1 MQKNII
7 YFTIVLAVIIL
18 SCCDETPPQ
27 RLPVIENF
35 TLTPLSGE
43 WHVGDKIT
51 ISWSVKNAESV
62 TIDNGIGSVPL
73 SGTYVYTVISPGAF
87 NFTLT
92 ATNSVGTVDQVI
104 PYSVADVQIY
114 ELWEKWFY
122 GLLDAEAHNLIQCS
136 NGDYL
141 IVGATKG
148 YHEYDSDKR
157 VMLIRID
164 SIGNTKWQKYFHRGD
179 GCFGQSAAEMPDG
192 SFIVAANNHYSNYP
206 QNDYLFYLLQTS
218 SAGDLIWEKNV
229 GGYHWRTWD
238 CMAADDGNY
247 IITGESSELTG
258 NPGFRQLYLGE
269 FNGSKP
275 IWEKSYS
282 VDGPAV
288 SEASGRKLL
297 KTSDGGFA
305 FLGMNR
311 NEAQGKDIYLIKT
324 DGSGTLLWQKT
335 IGKAALV
342 NEDGKDFIECDDEGF
357 LIVGYTDE
365 QNDGD
370 IYVVKTD
377 SAGNTEWEMTKG
389 SKWQDTPSSVI
400 KCSDG
405 NYLIAWNT
413 FEKPRDAEWGVS
425 LNLLK
430 INSAGKILWQLY
442 REGVFV
448 NYRLE
453 AEHIIETDEG
463 EFLIISSADVISC
476 CPSFINGI
484 LLQKVRIF

>member
-1 MQKNII
+1 MQKTII

-35 TLTPLSGE
+35 TASPLSGE

-73 SGTYVYTVISPGAF
+73 SGTYLYTLASPGAF
-87 NFTLT
+87 NFTLS

-247 IITGESSELTG
+247 ISPANPLNLPAIRDSG
-258 NPGFRQLYLGE
+258 NT
-269 FNGSKP
+269 
-275 IWEKSYS
+275 IWENSMVPNLYGKRAIAWTALRSAKH
-282 VDGPAV
+282 PAV
-288 SEASGRKLL
+288 S
-297 KTSDGGFA
+297 
-305 FLGMNR
+305 
-311 NEAQGKDIYLIKT
+311 Y
-324 DGSGTLLWQKT
+324 
-335 IGKAALV
+335 
-342 NEDGKDFIECDDEGF
+342 
-357 LIVGYTDE
+357 
-365 QNDGD
+365 
-370 IYVVKTD
+370 
-377 SAGNTEWEMTKG
+377 
-389 SKWQDTPSSVI
+389 
-400 KCSDG
+400 
-405 NYLIAWNT
+405 
-413 FEKPRDAEWGVS
+413 
-425 LNLLK
+425 
-430 INSAGKILWQLY
+430 
-442 REGVFV
+442 
-448 NYRLE
+448 
-453 AEHIIETDEG
+453 
-463 EFLIISSADVISC
+463 
-476 CPSFINGI
+476 
-484 LLQKVRIF
+484 